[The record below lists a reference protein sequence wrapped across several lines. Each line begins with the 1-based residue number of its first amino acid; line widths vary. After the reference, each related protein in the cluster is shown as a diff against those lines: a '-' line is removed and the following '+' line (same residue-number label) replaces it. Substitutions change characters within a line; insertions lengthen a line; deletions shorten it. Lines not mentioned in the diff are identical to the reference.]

1 MKFKIQKCQTDA
13 VEASADV
20 FAGKPNRTARYT
32 RDLGR
37 HRDMQKPTAYMCSMR
52 STSYRQRLV
61 KKIESRASKC
71 AAPLSTSTRY
81 GKITALFGDPAGRT
95 GGWLLVI

>member
-37 HRDMQKPTAYMCSMR
+37 HRDMQKHNCVYVLDALDVIPAEAGEEDRVKSVQVCSP
-52 STSYRQRLV
+52 LV
-61 KKIESRASKC
+61 NFDKI
-71 AAPLSTSTRY
+71 
-81 GKITALFGDPAGRT
+81 
-95 GGWLLVI
+95 W